1 MPRMP
6 SRVDFP
12 APDGPMMVTNSP
24 SWIVRSIRRS
34 TYVVV
39 GPAWKARSR
48 FASRITGS
56 PCPSFAPERDRGI
69 DRGRAPGRQIT
80 GGEGNQCQHQGD
92 PAERQGVVRA
102 HLVEQAA
109 QEPSEQE
116 RARQPDQDAR

>member
-6 SRVDFP
+6 RRVDFP

-24 SWIVRSIRRS
+24 SWIVRSIRRR

-56 PCPSFAPERDRGI
+56 PYRSFAPERDRGI
-69 DRGRAPGRQIT
+69 HRGRAPGRQIT
-80 GGEGNQCQHQGD
+80 GGEGHQREHHGD
-92 PAERQGVVRA
+92 PAERQGIVRT
-102 HLVEQAA
+102 HLVQQAA
-109 QEPSEQE
+109 QEPREQE
-116 RARQPDQDAR
+116 RA